1 MDGDHVKMMPVKRGI
16 YDNAN
21 AEIIEGVSEGQ
32 EIVSGGY
39 KAISRELEDGKN
51 ILKEKPGLNKAQKEG
66 EKK

>member
-1 MDGDHVKMMPVKRGI
+1 VKRGI

-39 KAISRELEDGKN
+39 KAISRELEDGKK